1 MSIRKLAE
9 QSVPDLLLPRDD
21 SLTARKRWIKWLL
34 QAAILAV
41 VSWGIY
47 GSVRKSAVQLSDQR
61 DKLAHSEALLR
72 QQAIEADQAGEAAE
86 AERLRAAADAAE
98 HGARRFWQADPLGL
112 VAAGLLYA
120 VGMLPGSLFWRQC
133 LRAFDQPTHL
143 LTILWAYFYGN
154 LGKYF
159 PGKAMVI
166 VLRLTALEPL
176 GIKRMATSI
185 TIFMETLTMMSVG
198 GAMAGLCLIALNID
212 WRLTGLA
219 IGLLLAT
226 FIPTF
231 PPILRWLLPKLQR
244 GVDPQ
249 LLNAWS
255 NRIQGK
261 LFIRGW
267 LLLSLTWIAF
277 GLSLLLVL
285 RSLPIADMQHT
296 TPLEL
301 LLSCW
306 GACALA
312 VVLGFVSLLPGG
324 AGVREAVLS
333 IVLTP
338 VVGPAAALC
347 GAVWLR
353 VVWLST
359 ELLMVGLL
367 FVIRFLSEKP
377 HAAVDRHPRL

>member
-1 MSIRKLAE
+1 M
-9 QSVPDLLLPRDD
+9 
-21 SLTARKRWIKWLL
+21 TARKRWIKWLF

-41 VSWGIY
+41 VGWGVVS
-47 GSVRKSAVQLSDQR
+47 SVRKSAAQLAAQR
-61 DKLAHSEALLR
+61 SQLIDEAEQLKQR
-72 QQAIEADQAGEAAE
+72 AVAAE
-86 AERLRAAADAAE
+86 FSGFPLQAQALRAEADAAE
-98 HGARRFWQADPLGL
+98 HGSRRFWQADPLGL
-112 VAAGLLYA
+112 LAAGLLYGL
-120 VGMLPGSLFWRQC
+120 GMLPGSLFWRQC
-133 LRAFDQPTHL
+133 LRALDQPTHL

-176 GIKRMATSI
+176 GIKKMATSI

-198 GAMAGLCLIALNID
+198 GAMAGLCMIALNID
-212 WRLTGLA
+212 WRLTLLS
-219 IGLLLAT
+219 IGLLVAT

-244 GVDPQ
+244 GVDPEQ
-249 LLNAWS
+249 LKAWS
-255 NRIQGK
+255 DRIQGK

-277 GLSLLLVL
+277 GLSLLVVL
-285 RSLPIADMQHT
+285 RSLPIADLSHT
-296 TPLEL
+296 TPLAL
-301 LLSCW
+301 LLSCC

-338 VVGPAAALC
+338 VVGPVAALC

-353 VVWLST
+353 VVWLAT

-367 FVIRFLSEKP
+367 F
-377 HAAVDRHPRL
+377 AVRTFRQ

>member
-1 MSIRKLAE
+1 MA
-9 QSVPDLLLPRDD
+9 QSFYFVN
-21 SLTARKRWIKWLL
+21 RKRWFK
-34 QAAILAV
+34 AAIRLLILALV
-41 VSWGIY
+41 AWGIV
-47 GSVRKSAVQLSDQR
+47 GSVRKSAAQLSIQR
-61 DKLAHSEALLR
+61 QALTEQATELLHRAEVLDDEGEQQQAAELR
-72 QQAIEADQAGEAAE
+72 QRASVADHAV
-86 AERLRAAADAAE
+86 RN
-98 HGARRFWQADPLGL
+98 FWRADPAGL
-112 VAAGLLYA
+112 IMAGLLYGL
-120 VGMLPGSLFWRQC
+120 GMLPGSLFWRQC
-133 LRAFDQPTHL
+133 LRALDQPTHL

-166 VLRLTALEPL
+166 VLRLGALEPL
-176 GIKRMATSI
+176 GIKRIATSI

-198 GAMAGLCLIALNID
+198 GGVAGLCMIALNID
-212 WRLTGLA
+212 WRLTLLSL
-219 IGLLLAT
+219 GLLCAT

-231 PPILRWLLPKLQR
+231 PPILRRLIPKLQR

-249 LLNAWS
+249 VLSAWTE
-255 NRIQGK
+255 RIQGK

-267 LLLSLTWIAF
+267 LLLSLTWLAF
-277 GLSLLLVL
+277 GMSLWLVL
-285 RSLPIADMQHT
+285 RSLPIADFANT
-296 TPLEL
+296 SGPTL
-301 LLSCW
+301 LLSCC

-353 VVWLST
+353 VVWLAT
-359 ELLMVGLL
+359 ELLIVGML
-367 FVIRFLSEKP
+367 FVIRRVLGSKVTSSEG
-377 HAAVDRHPRL
+377 

>member
-1 MSIRKLAE
+1 M
-9 QSVPDLLLPRDD
+9 
-21 SLTARKRWIKWLL
+21 TARKRWIKWLF

-41 VSWGIY
+41 VGWGVVS
-47 GSVRKSAVQLSDQR
+47 SVRKSAAQLAAQR
-61 DKLAHSEALLR
+61 SQLTDDAEQLR
-72 QQAIEADQAGEAAE
+72 QRAVAAE
-86 AERLRAAADAAE
+86 LSGDPLQAQALRADADAAE
-98 HGARRFWQADPLGL
+98 HGSRRFWQADPLGL
-112 VAAGLLYA
+112 LAAGVLYGL
-120 VGMLPGSLFWRQC
+120 GMLPGSLFWRQC
-133 LRAFDQPTHL
+133 LRALDQPTHL

-176 GIKRMATSI
+176 GIKKMATSI

-198 GAMAGLCLIALNID
+198 GAMAGVCMIALNID
-212 WRLTGLA
+212 WRLTLLS
-219 IGLLLAT
+219 IGLLVAT

-249 LLNAWS
+249 QLKAWS
-255 NRIQGK
+255 DRIQGK
-261 LFIRGW
+261 LFFRGW

-277 GLSLLLVL
+277 GLSLLVVL
-285 RSLPIADMQHT
+285 RSLPIADLSHT
-296 TPLEL
+296 TPLAL
-301 LLSCW
+301 LLSCC

-338 VVGPAAALC
+338 VVGPVAALC

-353 VVWLST
+353 VVWLAT

-367 FVIRFLSEKP
+367 F
-377 HAAVDRHPRL
+377 AVRTFRQRRTSS

>member
-1 MSIRKLAE
+1 MT
-9 QSVPDLLLPRDD
+9 PR
-21 SLTARKRWIKWLL
+21 RRWIKWLL

-41 VSWGIY
+41 VAWGIV
-47 GSVRKSAVQLSDQR
+47 GSIRKSSVQLSVQR
-61 DKLAHSEALLR
+61 DKLSQTAKQLR
-72 QQAIEADQAGEAAE
+72 EQAIEATQAGETQAAS
-86 AERLRAAADAAE
+86 RLQREADAAE
-98 HGARRFWQADPLGL
+98 SGARRFWQADPWGL
-112 VAAGLLYA
+112 MLAGVLYG

-133 LRAFDQPTHL
+133 LRALDQPTHL

-176 GIKRMATSI
+176 GIKKVATSI

-198 GAMAGLCLIALNID
+198 GAMAGLCMIALNID
-212 WRLTGLA
+212 WRLSVLS

-244 GVDPQ
+244 GVEPK
-249 LLNAWS
+249 LLDAWS
-255 NRIQGK
+255 GRIQGR

-267 LLLSLTWIAF
+267 LLLSLTWLAF
-277 GLSLLLVL
+277 GLSLFVVL
-285 RSLPIADMQHT
+285 RSLPIADFGQT
-296 TPLEL
+296 TPLTW

-338 VVGPAAALC
+338 VVGPVAALC

-353 VVWLST
+353 VVWLAT

-367 FVIRFLSEKP
+367 FVIRNLSKNQ